1 LRLFLGLTHDRR
13 NRLKLF
19 AVANVPAQ
27 IILESIEP
35 KQISFVFTHFFSG
48 YSQKLFAADSA
59 QIVAEII
66 FEKASKVS
74 AMSPN
79 GSEKTKLRRRGAPL
93 ALSAGF

>member
-35 KQISFVFTHFFSG
+35 KQIIFVLTHFFSG

-66 FEKASKVS
+66 FENQSLLGFRKVGMLQHASCHVS
-74 AMSPN
+74 
-79 GSEKTKLRRRGAPL
+79 
-93 ALSAGF
+93 